1 MMEYPAA
8 GIDKTSFQM
17 SMNILGFTLF
27 GREINSR
34 QSWISTVNNW
44 FWMMKMAMMIITV
57 KPNLIMFSLSLN
69 PTSSILA
76 NNHSQ
81 ILIVNLLSG
90 ELLKDFKALTI
101 SIILTNGVM
110 ANHKFIPMDTPK
122 ILTATLN
129 SGATGMA
136 SLEEWVDF
144 RVLIDFKSQQ
154 WADHKCQFQASFPNK
169 RNRKSR
175 RK

>member
-1 MMEYPAA
+1 
-8 GIDKTSFQM
+8 
-17 SMNILGFTLF
+17 
-27 GREINSR
+27 
-34 QSWISTVNNW
+34 
-44 FWMMKMAMMIITV
+44 MMKMTMMIITV
-57 KPNLIMFSLSLN
+57 NPNLIMFSPSLN

-154 WADHKCQFQASFPNK
+154 
-169 RNRKSR
+169 
-175 RK
+175 